1 MEADGAVECD
11 RFRHARERVEA
22 DARVPAGA
30 RFRDEGGGEAPPEAG
45 AARLR
50 TDVEALGLAD
60 VGTEGPQRRAAHRTA
75 AVAGEQQ
82 PASRRGVV
90 ARKAGQLGLE
100 ALEAEVDAERVRVL
114 AEQRPDLGQILLPA
128 RRLDPHHRGGTLS
141 PIPLQSAAMSEQRPG
156 PGPAFESFVALIAR
170 LRAPGGCPWD
180 REQTHRSL
188 KPMTIEE
195 AYEVLEAIDRGD
207 DEHLAAELGD
217 LLLQVVFH
225 AQIAADEG
233 RFDIA
238 QVLER
243 IADKMVRRHPHVF
256 GTHSATTPGEVLRNW
271 EALKRAERQEKG
283 HADASLLDGVSASL
297 PSVLEAYQISVKAAR
312 VGFDWPDAEAVL
324 AKLDEEGA
332 ELKAAVR
339 AKANPSAVAE
349 EIGDLLF
356 AAVNVA
362 RLLGEDPE
370 SCLKAANRKFRAR
383 FRHVEERLKERGRTP
398 GESNLAEMEALWQE
412 AKAKER

>member
-1 MEADGAVECD
+1 
-11 RFRHARERVEA
+11 
-22 DARVPAGA
+22 
-30 RFRDEGGGEAPPEAG
+30 
-45 AARLR
+45 
-50 TDVEALGLAD
+50 
-60 VGTEGPQRRAAHRTA
+60 
-75 AVAGEQQ
+75 
-82 PASRRGVV
+82 
-90 ARKAGQLGLE
+90 
-100 ALEAEVDAERVRVL
+100 
-114 AEQRPDLGQILLPA
+114 
-128 RRLDPHHRGGTLS
+128 
-141 PIPLQSAAMSEQRPG
+141 MSERRPG
-156 PGPAFESFVALIAR
+156 PGPAFEAFVALIAR

-207 DEHLAAELGD
+207 DEHLAGELGD

-238 QVLER
+238 QVVER

-256 GTHSATTPGEVLRNW
+256 GTDSAATPGQVLRNW

-283 HADASLLDGVSASL
+283 HDDDSILDGVSASL

-312 VGFDWPDAEAVL
+312 VGFEWPDAEGVL
-324 AKLDEEGA
+324 AKLDEEVA

-339 AKANPSAVAE
+339 AQGEAGGSGGTGESPQLEEHARDSLPSVQE
-349 EIGDLLF
+349 EVGDLLF

-398 GESNLAEMEALWQE
+398 AQSSLAEMEELWQE
-412 AKAKER
+412 AKDRSD

>member
-1 MEADGAVECD
+1 MSD
-11 RFRHARERVEA
+11 ER
-22 DARVPAGA
+22 P
-30 RFRDEGGGEAPPEAG
+30 
-45 AARLR
+45 
-50 TDVEALGLAD
+50 
-60 VGTEGPQRRAAHRTA
+60 
-75 AVAGEQQ
+75 
-82 PASRRGVV
+82 S
-90 ARKAGQLGLE
+90 
-100 ALEAEVDAERVRVL
+100 
-114 AEQRPDLGQILLPA
+114 
-128 RRLDPHHRGGTLS
+128 
-141 PIPLQSAAMSEQRPG
+141 
-156 PGPAFESFVALIAR
+156 PGPAFEAFVALIAR

-243 IADKMVRRHPHVF
+243 VSAKMVRRHPHVF
-256 GTHSATTPGEVLRNW
+256 GNNPAATSSEVLKNW
-271 EALKRAERQEKG
+271 EALKRAERAQKG

-297 PSVLEAYQISVKAAR
+297 PSVLEAYQLAVKASR
-312 VGFDWPDAEAVL
+312 VGFDWPDAESVL
-324 AKLDEEGA
+324 AKLDEEVA
-332 ELKAAVR
+332 ELKEAVR
-339 AKANPSAVAE
+339 ANQGVWGDRRVPPAQRASEGFTPERVE
-349 EIGDLLF
+349 DEIGDLLF

-362 RLLGEDPE
+362 RRLGEDPE

-412 AKAKER
+412 AKGRSD